1 MTNYVWLDG
10 VKTQSMRRRFKIFRR
25 ILGALLVVLAVIFG
39 PYVISRALSPF
50 RVVSS
55 YEVTP
60 SFDATPSEPTAP
72 LRVAC
77 YNIAH
82 GRGLAPDNW
91 SGGTPNERI
100 QRLTDIAELLKTL
113 DADVVVLNEVD
124 FDASWSNHINQAEFL
139 AEAAGYP
146 YVAEQRNLD
155 FRMLWRTW
163 KFGNAVLS
171 RHPITHYDVINSP
184 GFSNTETL
192 LAGKKRGLACTID
205 WYGQGIRILAS
216 HLSHRSESLR
226 SRSTDLLIAQPDLPT
241 IIAGDLNST
250 PTGFPRSTTSEDH
263 GNAIDK
269 IDASGLF
276 ARRPVDPPT
285 DPAELTFHAEN
296 PINVIDWIMI
306 THEFAFQDYRVI
318 DSLLSDH
325 RPIVADL
332 TLTPPQ

>member
-1 MTNYVWLDG
+1 
-10 VKTQSMRRRFKIFRR
+10 MRRRFKIFRR
-25 ILGALLVVLAVIFG
+25 ILCALLVALAVIFG
-39 PYVISRALSPF
+39 PYLTSRALSPF

-60 SFDATPSEPTAP
+60 SVDATPTEPTAP

-82 GRGLAPDNW
+82 GRGLAQDNW
-91 SGGTPNERI
+91 SGGTPDERI
-100 QRLTDIAELLKTL
+100 QRLNDIAELLKTL
-113 DADVVVLNEVD
+113 DADVVILNEVD
-124 FDASWSNHINQAEFL
+124 FDASWSNHVNQAEFL

-171 RHPITHYDVINSP
+171 RHPITRSEVIDSP
-184 GFSNTETL
+184 GFSNAETL

-205 WYGQGIRILAS
+205 WHGQGIRILAS

-226 SRSTDLLIAQPDLPT
+226 SRSIDLLIAPPDLPT

-250 PTGFPRSTTSEDH
+250 PTGFPRSKPSEDH

-285 DPAELTFHAEN
+285 DLAELTFHAEK

-306 THEFAFQDYRVI
+306 THDLAFEDYRVI

-332 TLTPPQ
+332 ILSPEQ